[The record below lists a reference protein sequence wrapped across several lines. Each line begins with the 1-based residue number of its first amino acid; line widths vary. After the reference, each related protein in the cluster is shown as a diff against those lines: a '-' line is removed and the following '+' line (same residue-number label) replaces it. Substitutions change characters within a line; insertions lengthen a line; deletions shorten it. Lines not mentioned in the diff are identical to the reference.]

1 MTSLISKLS
10 QKAKDPSLLFGAIS
24 AFGVKILS
32 AGSAFLLNIVIA
44 RHLGAEQAG
53 YFFLAQAICVLLAS
67 LTRQGF
73 DNALVRFI
81 AGFKVS
87 NDSASISGV
96 FKYAFLRV
104 FIVSVATA
112 LCLYLSASWL
122 SISVFDKPLLEQTL
136 HVAAFLI
143 VPLALSQFM
152 GFCFQGMKKVV
163 PSMLYQSALLAV
175 LSVIALWVLTPN
187 SASSSMNAY
196 VICACIVATLGLIQW
211 IKHSPLTGAKLQAE
225 DKHAIN
231 QAIKPLFLIL
241 IMSQATQWAGQ
252 LMLGAWSTA
261 QEVAL
266 FATAQRTAML
276 TSFILVAVNA
286 IAAPKFAEAFKQN
299 RHVEI
304 EQVALSSSRLMTAAA
319 VPILIFMVVFAP
331 WLMSLFGPDF
341 VDGAVILRI
350 LAVGQFVNV
359 ITGSVG
365 YVLQMTAN
373 ERVLRNNMAIS
384 SAILVVGSVIAIPIY
399 GVIGVAV
406 VTAFAIATQNLLC
419 VYQVKKKLGF
429 NTLSIFKK
437 VSD

>member
-1 MTSLISKLS
+1 MLKKISFLAKS
-10 QKAKDPSLLFGAIS
+10 EIAKKAFLALT
-24 AFGVKILS
+24 VKIL
-32 AGSAFLLNIVIA
+32 AACGAFLLNIVIA
-44 RHLGAEQAG
+44 RNLGAEQAG

-67 LTRQGF
+67 ITRQGF

-87 NDSASISGV
+87 NDSASISGM

-104 FIVSVATA
+104 LIVSIVMA
-112 LCLYLSASWL
+112 LCLYSTASWL
-122 SISVFDKPLLEQTL
+122 SISVFDKQHLEQTL

-152 GFCFQGMKKVV
+152 GFCFQGVKKVV

-175 LSVIALWVLTPN
+175 LSVISLSVISPDN
-187 SASSSMNAY
+187 ASSTMNVY
-196 VICACIVATLGLIQW
+196 VICACIVVMLALLQW
-211 IKHSPLTGAKLQAE
+211 IKYSPLSGARLKDE
-225 DKHAIN
+225 DKHAVN

-241 IMSQATQWAGQ
+241 LMTQATQWAGQ
-252 LMLGAWSTA
+252 LMLGAWSTSE
-261 QEVAL
+261 EVAL

-299 RHVEI
+299 QLDDI

-319 VPILIFMVVFAP
+319 VPILIFMIVFAP

-341 VDGAVILRI
+341 IDGAVILRI

-365 YVLQMTAN
+365 YLLQMTAN
-373 ERVLRNNMAIS
+373 ERLLRNNMVIS
-384 SAILVVGSVIAIPIY
+384 SVILVVGSIVAIPLF
-399 GVIGVAV
+399 GVIGAAV
-406 VTAFAIATQNLLC
+406 VTSCAIATQNLLC

-437 VSD
+437 ASD

>member
-1 MTSLISKLS
+1 MKSMRYYALCAFCIKV
-10 QKAKDPSLLFGAIS
+10 IS
-24 AFGVKILS
+24 AG
-32 AGSAFLLNIVIA
+32 GAFFLNIVIA
-44 RHLGAEQAG
+44 RHLGSEQAG

-87 NDSASISGV
+87 NDIASISGV

-104 FIVSVATA
+104 LTISIFAT
-112 LCLYLSASWL
+112 LCLHLLAPWL

-143 VPLALSQFM
+143 VPLALSQFI

-163 PSMLYQSALLAV
+163 PAMLYQSALLAV
-175 LSVIALWVLTPN
+175 LSVIALWVLSPGT
-187 SASSSMNAY
+187 ASTSMGVY
-196 VICACIVATLGLIQW
+196 VSCAFIVVTLGFFQW
-211 IKHSPLTGAKLQAE
+211 IKNTPFTGAKLELE
-225 DKHAIN
+225 DKHAVN

-241 IMSQATQWAGQ
+241 LMSQATQWAGQ
-252 LMLGAWSTA
+252 LMLGAWSSA

-299 RHVEI
+299 RQDEI

-331 WLMSLFGPDF
+331 WLMGLFGPDF
-341 VDGAVILRI
+341 VEGAVILRI
-350 LAVGQFVNV
+350 LAIGQFVNV

-365 YVLQMTAN
+365 YLLQMTAN

-384 SAILVVGSVIAIPIY
+384 SFILVVGSIAAIPLY
-399 GVIGVAV
+399 GVLGAAV
-406 VTAFAIATQNLLC
+406 VTAIAIATQNLLC